1 MTYTPNWNNPRV
13 QDRCQRALGFLC
25 GVMSSTKS
33 QSWSS
38 RYIDKYLGS
47 QRNDL
52 SKYLRENLLVVTDEY
67 YRYNSSQNKCKE
79 YRLNQRGVDLLR
91 DNLKITNIQTYPS
104 VVKVAKED
112 HQTELESGKFEY
124 NDKSNRYW
132 HPLQRY
138 RKQHRSQILA
148 DYGYQHQYDIE
159 TCAPTLI
166 HQYSQMIPERID
178 DKGKWLQGPM
188 DLYLFALRRYLT
200 DKTQVREEVAL
211 AIDLP
216 VAAVKEIINAL
227 FAGAVISKNKDS
239 DIYHILDGDI
249 SRIEWL
255 KQDPY
260 IQLLVQDI
268 KTCWEYIRPVMQ
280 KRTKK
285 TSKGSERLLPINARQ
300 KWLLYFELERQVI
313 DSVRTYLDER
323 SIKYFLIHDGWTC
336 ASSIDER
343 ELSDYVRDKTG
354 FDIKFEYLKINNII
368 TYPSVV
374 KVQEIA
380 K

>member
-1 MTYTPNWNNPRV
+1 
-13 QDRCQRALGFLC
+13 
-25 GVMSSTKS
+25 MSTTKS

-38 RYIDKYLGS
+38 RYLDRYLGS
-47 QRNDL
+47 SSHPL
-52 SKYLRENLLVVTDEY
+52 SKYLRENLLVVTDEF

-79 YRLNQRGVDLLR
+79 YRLNQRGVDELR
-91 DNLKITNIQTYPS
+91 DALKITNIQTYPS
-104 VVKVAKED
+104 VAQVAKED
-112 HQTELESGKFEY
+112 HLAELNSGVFEY

-138 RKQHRSQILA
+138 RRQHRSQILA

-188 DLYLFALRRYLT
+188 DLHLAALTQYLKE
-200 DKTQVREEVAL
+200 KTQVREEIAL

-216 VAAVKEIINAL
+216 AAAVKEIINAL

-255 KQDPY
+255 KQDTY
-260 IQLLVQDI
+260 IQELARDI

-280 KRTKK
+280 KRTRK
-285 TSKGSERLLPINARQ
+285 TSKGTERLLPINARQ
-300 KWLLYFELERQVI
+300 KWLLYFELERRVI
-313 DSVRTYLDER
+313 DSVRCYLDER

-343 ELSDYVRDKTG
+343 ELSDYVREQTG
-354 FDIKFEYLKINNII
+354 FDVKFEYLKITNIQ
-368 TYPSVV
+368 TYPSVAQV
-374 KVQEIA
+374 EEML
-380 K
+380 